1 MRQGLN
7 ESSGNDMG
15 CSACEKRRRMLK
27 ALKDKKKLK
36 GQQVQAAAI
45 GAVLAVTE
53 AAGKLIHGE
62 AEDGDDRDS
71 EASNQGDIR

>member
-7 ESSGNDMG
+7 ESSGNEMG

-45 GAVLAVTE
+45 GAVLAVSE

-62 AEDGDDRDS
+62 VEDGREDGSGTTDPP
-71 EASNQGDIR
+71 G